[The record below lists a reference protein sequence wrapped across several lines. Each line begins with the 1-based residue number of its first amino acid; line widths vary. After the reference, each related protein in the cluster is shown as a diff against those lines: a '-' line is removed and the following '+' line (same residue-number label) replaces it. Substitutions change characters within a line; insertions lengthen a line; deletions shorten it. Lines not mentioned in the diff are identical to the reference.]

1 MGEAR
6 AVVER
11 FYAAFNRGDLAGV
24 RDGFDPNVVTVEP
37 SGGAMRSL
45 DAFAAYLAV
54 FMRAVPDAK
63 LNLLRAVESGDTVA
77 IEGTYTGTFTGPLA
91 SPQGE
96 IPPTGKAFD
105 LPYVEIF
112 DLRGG
117 KATTHH
123 IYYDQVAFLG
133 QLGLMPPPAG

>member
-6 AVVER
+6 GVVEH
-11 FYAAFNRGDLAGV
+11 FYAAFNRGDLKGA
-24 RDGFDPNVVTVEP
+24 RQSFDQNVVTVEP
-37 SGGAMRSL
+37 SGGEMRGL

-63 LNLLRAVESGDTVA
+63 LNLVRAVESGETVV

-105 LPYVEIF
+105 LPYMEIF
-112 DLRGG
+112 DVRGG
-117 KATTHH
+117 KITTHH
-123 IYYDQVAFLG
+123 VYYDQIAFLG
-133 QLGLMPPPAG
+133 QLGLMPPPGS

>member
-1 MGEAR
+1 MGEMR

-11 FYAAFNRGDLAGV
+11 FYAAFNRGDLEGA
-24 RDGFDPNVVTVEP
+24 RESFDPDVVTVEP
-37 SGGAMRSL
+37 SGGEMRGL
-45 DAFAAYLAV
+45 DAFAGYLAV

-63 LNLLRAVESGDTVA
+63 LNLVRAVESGDTVA

-91 SPQGE
+91 NPKGE

-105 LPYVEIF
+105 LPYMEIF
-112 DLRGG
+112 ELRRG

-123 IYYDQVAFLG
+123 VYYDQIAFLG